1 MKPKCEYYF
10 FQMPPQMPPIQQLQ
24 PNNHQIGS
32 QQGPTIHVS
41 PGQAQAGRHISPQSA
56 PSQLSQQAP
65 PPTQI
70 GLPPIPQGHMG
81 PSSGPI
87 VSGSH
92 VPTGAVPVGLPPQIG
107 SQQPTLPGTQG
118 SSISTHISN
127 TVISSQPSGVIQ
139 VPAGTNSGPVSAT
152 SQALPGPQTSGIPTM
167 QGMAQIPA
175 AQPMP
180 FQPAP
185 PGPTVTNETRQDT
198 EDIKP
203 RTAEL
208 ISFD

>member
-1 MKPKCEYYF
+1 
-10 FQMPPQMPPIQQLQ
+10 MPPIQQLQ
-24 PNNHQIGS
+24 PPSNHQIGS

-41 PGQAQAGRHISPQSA
+41 GQAQAGRHISPQQGAS
-56 PSQLSQQAP
+56 SQLPQQPP

-70 GLPPIPQGHMG
+70 GLPPMPQGHMG

-107 SQQPTLPGTQG
+107 SQQPPTLPGAQG

-127 TVISSQPSGVIQ
+127 TAASSQPSSIIQ
-139 VPAGTNSGPVSAT
+139 VPAGANSGPVPVT
-152 SQALPGPQTSGIPTM
+152 NQALPGPQTSGIPTM
-167 QGMAQIPA
+167 QGMAQIPP
-175 AQPMP
+175 AQSMP

-185 PGPTVTNETRQDT
+185 PVPTATNETRQDA
-198 EDIKP
+198 EDTKP

>member
-1 MKPKCEYYF
+1 MT
-10 FQMPPQMPPIQQLQ
+10 PPIQQLQ
-24 PNNHQIGS
+24 PSNHQIGS

-41 PGQAQAGRHISPQSA
+41 PGQASAGRHISPQQGASQI
-56 PSQLSQQAP
+56 PSQVP

-70 GLPPIPQGHMG
+70 GLPPLSQGHMG

-92 VPTGAVPVGLPPQIG
+92 VPTGVVGLPPQIG
-107 SQQPTLPGTQG
+107 SQPPTLPGTQG
-118 SSISTHISN
+118 SAISTHVSN
-127 TVISSQPSGVIQ
+127 TAISSQSSGVIQ
-139 VPAGTNSGPVSAT
+139 MSAGVTSGPVPVT
-152 SQALPGPQTSGIPTM
+152 SQTLPGPQVSGVPTV
-167 QGMAQIPA
+167 QGMTQIPA
-175 AQPMP
+175 QSMP

-185 PGPTVTNETRQDT
+185 SIPTTTNETPQDA

-203 RTAEL
+203 KTAEL